1 MSPVGREH
9 FAKFYEL
16 TLLRDVLHNWLMES
30 PVIENGG
37 VGRVIHELIIA
48 KKAVPV
54 KPGNRPKK
62 VGGTLPV
69 ENSLQWAS
77 TGG

>member
-1 MSPVGREH
+1 MI
-9 FAKFYEL
+9 
-16 TLLRDVLHNWLMES
+16 ES
-30 PVIENGG
+30 GG
-37 VGRVIHELIIA
+37 VGRVIHAISIA
-48 KKAVPV
+48 QKAAPV

-62 VGGTLPV
+62 VGETLPV

>member
-16 TLLRDVLHNWLMES
+16 TLLGDVLHNWLERM
-30 PVIENGG
+30 VIENGG
-37 VGRVIHELIIA
+37 VGRFIHASSIA
-48 KKAVPV
+48 QKAVPV

-62 VGGTLPV
+62 VGETLPV
-69 ENSLQWAS
+69 ENSLQRAS